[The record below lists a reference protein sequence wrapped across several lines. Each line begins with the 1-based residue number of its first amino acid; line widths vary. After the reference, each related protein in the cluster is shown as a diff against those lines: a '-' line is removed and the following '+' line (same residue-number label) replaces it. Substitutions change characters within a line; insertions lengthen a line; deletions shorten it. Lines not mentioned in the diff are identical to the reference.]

1 MTNTIPIDE
10 WLSVIRD
17 EYLSTFIKDGGAAVK
32 FAVVAEERSPALLE
46 ALKSRCEELDYVF
59 VTLDAATCRVHMPQ
73 DIFYSLSLQIDWRFL
88 ARRVILVLLAKMGYR
103 VDGIDP
109 SDEAV
114 NVIDAIA
121 RAHDLESQSV
131 LLELRPRLE
140 KEVFKNPNLT
150 KAFRVA
156 MWRLCLNERETVEL
170 GHDAGQ
176 PLVNWLTGVDT
187 RIGNV
192 RPFDIYTKIDRTT
205 ARYFIE
211 STFHWVKQAGYAG
224 TVLLLDNARVT
235 LARNP
240 RDGQRYYTRAM
251 TMDHYELL
259 RKFIDDVDRLSGALL
274 VVATDY
280 EFIDKESKRGWIIY
294 DALRTRVMDDV
305 RDRNIVN
312 PIAALVKLS

>member
-10 WLSVIRD
+10 WMSVIRD
-17 EYLSTFIKDGGAAVK
+17 EYLSTFVKDGGAVIK
-32 FAVVAEERSPALLE
+32 FAVAAEERRPALLE
-46 ALKSRCEELDYVF
+46 MLKSRCEELDYVF
-59 VTLDAATCRVHMPQ
+59 ATLDAATCRVHMPQ
-73 DIFYSLSLQIDWRFL
+73 DIFHRLSSQIDWPLL
-88 ARRVILVLLAKMGYR
+88 ARRVILSLLGKMNYR

-109 SDEAV
+109 SDESI

-131 LLELRPRLE
+131 LRELRPYLE
-140 KEVFKNPNLT
+140 KGVSKNPNLT

-156 MWRLCLNERETVEL
+156 MSHLCWNERETVEPS
-170 GHDAGQ
+170 HYAGQ

-192 RPFDIYTKIDRTT
+192 RPFDIYTRIDRTT

-211 STFHWVKQAGYAG
+211 STFHWVRYAGYAG
-224 TVLLLDNARVT
+224 TVILLDNARVT

-240 RDGQRYYTRAM
+240 KDGLRYYTKAM

-259 RKFIDDVDRLSGALL
+259 REFIDDVDRLSGALL

-280 EFIDKESKRGWIIY
+280 AFLDENSKRDWSIY
-294 DALRTRVMDDV
+294 RALQARVMDDV
-305 RDRNIVN
+305 RDRNLIN
-312 PIAALVKLS
+312 PIAALVRLS